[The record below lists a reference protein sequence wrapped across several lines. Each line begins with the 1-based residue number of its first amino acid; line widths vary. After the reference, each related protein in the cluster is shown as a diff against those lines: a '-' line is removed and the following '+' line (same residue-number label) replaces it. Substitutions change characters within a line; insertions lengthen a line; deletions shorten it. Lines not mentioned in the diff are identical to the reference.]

1 MGVLSLTKKV
11 GKERLINACTRAL
24 EYGIYNY
31 KIVQN
36 ILEKG
41 LDKMEPNNEQQQGLP
56 KHDNIRGKKYYQ

>member
-1 MGVLSLTKKV
+1 
-11 GKERLINACTRAL
+11 L

-41 LDKMEPNNEQQQGLP
+41 LDKMEQNSDGQQELP
-56 KHDNIRGKKYYQ
+56 SHNNIRGKKYYQ